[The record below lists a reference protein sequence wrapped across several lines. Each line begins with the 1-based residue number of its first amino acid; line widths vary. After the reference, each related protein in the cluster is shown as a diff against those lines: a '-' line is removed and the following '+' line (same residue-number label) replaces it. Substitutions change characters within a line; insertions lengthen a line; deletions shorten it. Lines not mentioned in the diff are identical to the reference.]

1 MSFVTL
7 VNAFTYGR
15 LMGNPAAVCIL
26 DQPAGESWMQ
36 VLAAQMNLSETAFIR
51 RDKDGFH
58 LRWFTPTMEVDLCGH
73 ATLASAH
80 VLWEQGY
87 VPPHERLRFQ
97 TRSGELRA
105 TKDGDWIE
113 LDFPMVVPRV
123 ARMPRGLEEAIGAK
137 PIEFAATESNYVAEV
152 ESEKTLRALKPDFE
166 KIKALPVEGI
176 YVTSRSE
183 RSEIDFVSR
192 CFFPKLGIP
201 EDPVTGSAHCTLGP
215 YWKARLDKDRLTAC
229 QISPRGGLLRIQL
242 RGGRAFISGRADTIE
257 KRHISTQSS

>member
-26 DQPAGESWMQ
+26 DKPAAESWMQ

-51 RDKDGFH
+51 RDNQGFH
-58 LRWFTPTMEVDLCGH
+58 LRWFTPTTEVELCGH

-113 LDFPMVVPRV
+113 LDFPLIVPRV
-123 ARMPRGLEEAIGAK
+123 ARMPAGLEEALGAK
-137 PIEFAATESNYVAEV
+137 PIEFASTDSVYIAELDGERAV
-152 ESEKTLRALKPDFE
+152 RTLTPDFD
-166 KIKALPVEGI
+166 KIRGFPVEGI

-183 RSEIDFVSR
+183 RAEVDFVSR
-192 CFFPKLGIP
+192 CFFPRQGIP
-201 EDPVTGSAHCTLGP
+201 EDPVTGSAHCALGP
-215 YWKARLDKDRLTAC
+215 YWKARSGKDRLTAC
-229 QISPRGGLLRIQL
+229 QISSRGGLLRIQL